1 MVRRAPK
8 GFRDKAKGGKGKS
21 LSKSAISRIMGV
33 ADSSIPGGSFSEL
46 ARADKQNQV
55 KYDRPGNLKDFMD
68 KSDLYQQGIAAGG
81 RLMPDGTLQM
91 GGLRDDQGNPIV
103 LKNAAGQT
111 ILSMSKPVVNAVA
124 PTGIQ
129 LLGDA
134 KRLLTGYNTLS
145 YDPNAVGTPSTTG
158 GTIVRNEGIL
168 SNIDPLSFI
177 PGVGMAKKFIEGA
190 KGVYDFMFPKPP
202 VVNYGG
208 NTSITVTETPI
219 NDLESSNVSDNP
231 LFNIRPYDP
240 ISVSDMDPST
250 MTAEATGIEKV
261 YDRIKQIQDLGSQYG
276 LDNIQIDPFNLN
288 QGIGYQNQFMYND
301 MPIDYGF
308 SATPSGDF
316 GFNLGL
322 RY

>member
-8 GFRDKAKGGKGKS
+8 GFKDKAKGGKGKS
-21 LSKSAISRIMGV
+21 LSKSAISRIMSA
-33 ADSSIPGGSFSEL
+33 ADSSVPGGSFSDL
-46 ARADKQNQV
+46 AKAEKQTQV
-55 KYDRPGNLKDFMD
+55 KYDRPA
-68 KSDLYQQGIAAGG
+68 DLEKFVDRSRTYQEGIDLGG
-81 RLMPDGTLQM
+81 RVEDGVLQM
-91 GGLRDDQGNPIV
+91 IGADGIIRDDQGR
-103 LKNAAGQT
+103 Q
-111 ILSMSKPVVNAVA
+111 ILSMSKPRVTAVA
-124 PTGIQ
+124 PRNFSEA
-129 LLGDA
+129 LGDI
-134 KRLLTGYNTLS
+134 KRAFTGYNTLS
-145 YDPNAVGTPSTTG
+145 YDPTSTGTPTTTG
-158 GTIVRNEGIL
+158 GFIERQPGIL
-168 SNIDPLSFI
+168 SNINPVSFI
-177 PGVGMAKKFIEGA
+177 PGVGTAMKLAEGI

-276 LDNIQIDPFNLN
+276 LDNIKIDPFNLN
-288 QGIGYQNQFMYND
+288 KGIGYQNQFMFND
-301 MPIDYGF
+301 TPIDYGF

-316 GFNLGL
+316 GFNFSFD
-322 RY
+322 Y